1 MADGL
6 SLYERDFVRWSE
18 EQAHALRSA
27 AESRTNL
34 PLDWE
39 NLAEEIDGLGRS
51 LRSELRN
58 RIATILE
65 HLFKLSLSRAADPRD
80 GWVETIMRERI
91 EIEALIEESPSLRS
105 SLPDSLPPAERKAR
119 SLVEL
124 SLRRHGE
131 WSTEVGQALASAHF
145 TEAQILGSWL
155 PQAED
160 QRSS

>member
-91 EIEALIEESPSLRS
+91 EIAALLDENPSLRPGLS
-105 SLPDSLPPAERKAR
+105 DSLAGADRKAR
-119 SLVEL
+119 KLAEI

-131 WSTEVGQALASAHF
+131 WSTEVDEALAGAHF
-145 TEAQILGSWL
+145 MEAQILGSWL